1 MDEGFQGIIID
12 ALTEA
17 LAKKTAVTIQ
27 NNINKSMIVISAT
40 NTEIVV
46 SLSRM
51 PTLMDDIIHTISHSL
66 GSGADMVY
74 NRNSM
79 LSGDF
84 VIYYMV
90 WLLNDEDGVSYIK
103 NEFSLAQNN
112 ITYMSTR
119 ALSYIMD
126 LN

>member
-90 WLLNDEDGVSYIK
+90 WLLNDEAGVAYIK

>member
-17 LAKKTAVTIQ
+17 LAKKSAVTIQ

-90 WLLNDEDGVSYIK
+90 WLLNDEAGVAYIK